1 LNIYSRI
8 AVATTNVILISC
20 VLQAIPAQA
29 ASFEFSYRFLS
40 GNTLSGTVDGD
51 LVPDTDLIVNF
62 TNLRAFY
69 SGVPELTFSYTQRGA
84 ITFSGTFNRFFGF
97 VNPLPAEPPDN
108 FDNFGFG
115 FTNMPPFLSTNSAT
129 VGFFIAYED
138 ETGSGVS
145 FPFGSNQL
153 EAENFS
159 PERWTLIERT
169 IQPVPE
175 PASLAGLLA
184 FGALAVG
191 STLKHKFQAKNL
203 G

>member
-8 AVATTNVILISC
+8 AVATTNAILISC

-51 LVPDTDLIVNF
+51 LVPDTDLIINF

-97 VNPLPAEPPDN
+97 VIPLTAEPP
-108 FDNFGFG
+108 
-115 FTNMPPFLSTNSAT
+115 NMPPFLSTNSAT

-169 IQPVPE
+169 TQPVPE